1 MVQRGF
7 PRVQS
12 LTCTANGI
20 YLWYLGQLNL
30 LQNWVSKFCRETCW
44 REQAFLFCMVN
55 HIFRA
60 YMALSRLWG
69 RLVGCVQGREVGACA
84 HLAFRGLSC
93 CEASVTLS
101 LWLRLQ
107 AQSAIAI
114 CSHFCRPE
122 GINKAKHLHLLTA
135 LRFILI

>member
-7 PRVQS
+7 PGVQS
-12 LTCTANGI
+12 LACAANGI
-20 YLWYLGQLNL
+20 YLWYLGQLSL
-30 LQNWVSKFCRETCW
+30 LQNWLSKFCRETCW
-44 REQAFLFCMVN
+44 REQAFLFCMMN
-55 HIFRA
+55 HIFQA
-60 YMALSRLWG
+60 YMALSRLG
-69 RLVGCVQGREVGACA
+69 GGGGGGVQGREVGACA
-84 HLAFRGLSC
+84 RLAFRGLSC
-93 CEASVTLS
+93 CEASVTLY

-122 GINKAKHLHLLTA
+122 GINKAKHLHLLTD